1 MKGKQVSDKVS
12 VALTGW
18 LDNSLSDEQAV
29 ELVRWIG
36 EDSNNLVALM
46 EAEKLWNASALLA
59 RKEPDVAPAWN
70 RVLDKIEM
78 DDVRKLPGRQ
88 VIIKLSVLMK
98 VAAVFLGM
106 VLIAGVLLLRNPDGD
121 VSDNY
126 FKAEAPRGSRSVITL
141 PDGSMIWLNSGTTLR
156 YNPDFGV
163 RSREIQLEGEAYFS
177 VAENRKIP
185 FRVLTTELCITALG
199 TSFNVKAY
207 PEEVSVET
215 TLETGEVKIEQI
227 TVDRTKV
234 SEALILS
241 PKQKA
246 VFIRSSGLLSK
257 DYSEDKAQPGIN
269 KTPVTP
275 ALKVAVKVDT
285 MPDTRLATS
294 WKDSRW
300 MFRSEKLH
308 RLVPI
313 LERRYDITIVFSDTV
328 LRNYTFTGTIKEDNL
343 EQVLMALTSAAPINY
358 KIDHKIVILSED
370 LERKRIFDFHL
381 QPD

>member
-1 MKGKQVSDKVS
+1 MQDDHVSDKLSEV
-12 VALTGW
+12 LMDW

-36 EDSNNLVALM
+36 EDRNNFVALR

-59 RKEPDVAPAWN
+59 RKGPDVAPAWS
-70 RVLDKIEM
+70 RVLEKIES

-88 VIIKLSVLMK
+88 VIIRLSVFLK

-106 VLIAGVLLLRNPDGD
+106 LVIAGVLLLRKPDGD
-121 VSDNY
+121 ISDNY
-126 FKAEAPRGSRSVITL
+126 YKAEAPKGSRSVITL
-141 PDGSMIWLNSGTTLR
+141 PDGSTIWLNSGTTLR
-156 YNPDFGV
+156 YNPDFGI
-163 RSREIQLEGEAYFS
+163 RSREILLEGEAYFS

-207 PEEVSVET
+207 PEEGSVET

-227 TVDRTKV
+227 TVDRKKV
-234 SEALILS
+234 SEALILR

-246 VFIRSSGLLSK
+246 VFIRSSGHLSK
-257 DYSEDKAQPGIN
+257 DYSEDRVQPGI
-269 KTPVTP
+269 KKATVTP
-275 ALKVAVKVDT
+275 ALKIALKVDS

-300 MFRSEKLH
+300 IFRSEKLH
-308 RLVPI
+308 RMAPI
-313 LERRYDITIVFSDTV
+313 LERRYDITIAFADTV

-343 EQVLMALTSAAPINY
+343 DQVLTALCSAAPINY
-358 KIDHKIVILSED
+358 KIDHKTVILSED
-370 LERKRIFDFHL
+370 LERKRVFDFHL